1 MTIPSSRAKASPIN
15 HVRPGGPPCVIL
27 YGDRDAELIAEGSKR
42 LAEKL
47 AGAAVDVQLVVAEGQ
62 DHAYDLV
69 FRHALDVDESG
80 SRLALGSTTGGL
92 WISEDGGDAWES
104 ISTQLPPIYQVLFAG

>member
-62 DHAYDLV
+62 DHAYDL
-69 FRHALDVDESG
+69 RATDLDPVMEPVVRFLSKQFDMGMPEEEQT
-80 SRLALGSTTGGL
+80 RR
-92 WISEDGGDAWES
+92 
-104 ISTQLPPIYQVLFAG
+104 